1 MPMMTLALMLAYLLL
16 FSEGKESHR
25 TCTDCRD
32 TGKCCP
38 KRHLGGIS
46 GLGDIRN
53 RIELVMELGHDR
65 TYLVNG

>member
-1 MPMMTLALMLAYLLL
+1 MTLTLMLAYLLL
-16 FSEGKESHR
+16 FAEGKEGRR

-38 KRHLGGIS
+38 KRHIGGIS

-53 RIELVMELGHDR
+53 RLELVMELGNDR
-65 TYLVNG
+65 PSLRERLR